1 MSVSVSV
8 QPISDSVATANS
20 GYVVGPGRPPI
31 DGQFKPGQSGN
42 PQGRPKGRL
51 NNSTAVELVMN
62 LKFPVRDGETVR
74 RLPLL
79 AANLLAQALKGAQG
93 NARSADL
100 ALKYAEKLGY
110 LRNGDSNTAESAA
123 NGNRSGGS
131 VPLPAKPRPGDL
143 MLANVSEDLLSRED
157 MAELSRFAE
166 IADLGGSVFALSP
179 ADFERARAIVD
190 KGCGKDITPRD
201 ASLGQSS

>member
-1 MSVSVSV
+1 MPNLA
-8 QPISDSVATANS
+8 QPTSASAVCDTGNS
-20 GYVVGPGRPPI
+20 SYVVGPGRPPI
-31 DGQFKPGQSGN
+31 HGQFKPGQSGN

-51 NNSTAVELVMN
+51 NNTTAVERIMN
-62 LKFPVRDGETVR
+62 QKFAVSDGETVR

-79 AANLLAQALKGAQG
+79 AANLLALGLKGAKG
-93 NARSADL
+93 DARSADL

-110 LRNGDSNTAESAA
+110 LDNRESNTAESAA

-131 VPLPAKPRPGDL
+131 VPLPAKSRPGDL
-143 MLANVSEDLLSRED
+143 MLANVNDDLLSRED
-157 MAELSRFAE
+157 MTELSRLAE
-166 IADLGGSVFALSP
+166 IADLGGSVFALSV
-179 ADFERARAIVD
+179 ADFARARAIVD